1 MTKKVLK
8 KAVTSIL
15 DQPFAE
21 NILPSFL
28 FSKKVKKIIGKIGN
42 NTAPQ
47 LSKSDKIRKAE
58 TSIIKQFLNF
68 SYSKEFLSNSPFRA
82 TLTPDLNGVQVLRG
96 VPVDQ
101 SSNQPPTNLLRGSRA
116 AQHTKQNHEDQGV
129 VSLLNKRDTSRST
142 VVDQSPIPHVLF
154 SIDQIRN
161 EIVSKRTQ
169 TKTYSEFK
177 SQLLEIKKIRILY
190 GNISKR
196 DLEKTVARMKTF
208 SSTAGENLL
217 VILETRLDVALQ
229 RCGFFATIQA
239 SRQSIIHGKIK
250 VNFRYITF
258 PGYLLKAGD
267 IIKVID
273 NKLKSLQDPL
283 LTPPAGGSEHNSLQ
297 NSVIWTK
304 HASTSS
310 IEKDENEDFNT
321 IKYTPISNLIT
332 NKALSPKTK
341 LLERNTA
348 VLNNRS
354 TLTPDLNGVQVLR
367 GVPVDHSS
375 NQVNNSSLTRLGLD
389 LKNTCTNYKEKAS
402 KNVFLIRETPNFNTN
417 EWRFSV
423 SPRMVYSLLQL
434 QSHVLYSQYQE
445 TALTTRSTLTPL
457 RGVPVDYSSNP
468 SISVN
473 QLSTFLDNKQRGQ
486 KQHPNT
492 FNSPFLQSKIEWPL
506 LLCQHLLSSLFRSTL
521 TPRRGVPVDHSSIQK
536 AYALEVN
543 SASIL
548 KSSPPQK
555 QKNRGKSVLL
565 AHNLMQTYYFKRG
578 LLPDAL
584 TKLCCNSSQQSFV
597 NIINTITQYISL
609 KEQQGDMRIESKKAT
624 CSLFDEKVLCLA
636 CALHKMVYY
645 GVITRQENRPTSLT
659 PGPERSSGKQGNPP
673 AGGVRS
679 GHSPNQKGGL
689 TKLASTNAIKH
700 KQAQKQEASTNVFDC
715 NGGRKYTLL
724 RNASLLVFCFWLL
737 VRRCFTPYAL
747 QKQAYSLHKNK
758 TFFRHQRSL
767 SQKNTKPLHFEVSY
781 QSHCA
786 VFLYSPQRIYLPVV
800 IDLGLITK
808 AFKKT

>member
-8 KAVTSIL
+8 KTVTSFL
-15 DQPFAE
+15 DPPFAE

-58 TSIIKQFLNF
+58 TYIIKQFLNF
-68 SYSKEFLSNSPFRA
+68 SCSKEFLFNSPFRG
-82 TLTPDLNGVQVLRG
+82 TS
-96 VPVDQ
+96 VDD
-101 SSNQPPTNLLRGSRA
+101 SWNQPPTNLLRGSRA
-116 AQHTKQNHEDQGV
+116 AQHTKQGHEDQGALP
-129 VSLLNKRDTSRST
+129 LLDKRDISRLT
-142 VVDQSPIPHVLF
+142 LVDQYSIPHVLF

-161 EIVSKRTQ
+161 EIVSRRTQ

-273 NKLKSLQDPL
+273 KKLKPLQDSRR
-283 LTPPAGGSEHNSLQ
+283 GYNSLQ
-297 NSVIWTK
+297 NSVIGTK
-304 HASTSS
+304 FASTPG
-310 IEKDENEDFNT
+310 IEKHDNKDFNT
-321 IKYTPISNLIT
+321 SKYTPISNLIT
-332 NKALSPKTK
+332 NKALSPKTE

-354 TLTPDLNGVQVLR
+354 TS
-367 GVPVDHSS
+367 VDHSS
-375 NQVNNSSLTRLGLD
+375 KRCTKVHQISSQLNNSLLETVGLD
-389 LKNTCTNYKEKAS
+389 LKNTCTKYKEKVS
-402 KNVFLIRETPNFNTN
+402 KNVFLIDETPNFDTN

-423 SPRMVYSLLQL
+423 SPRMLYSLLQL

-445 TALTTRSTLTPL
+445 KALTIRSTN
-457 RGVPVDYSSNP
+457 VDYSSNP

-473 QLSTFLDNKQRGQ
+473 QLSTFLDNKQRRQ
-486 KQHPNT
+486 KQHLNT
-492 FNSPFLQSKIEWPL
+492 FNSPFLQSKVEWPL
-506 LLCQHLLSSLFRSTL
+506 LLCKHLLPSFFRSTS
-521 TPRRGVPVDHSSIQK
+521 VDHSSNRCTKVHQISSQK
-536 AYALEVN
+536 AYTLEVN

-548 KSSPPQK
+548 KSSLPQK
-555 QKNRGKSVLL
+555 QTNMKKSVLL
-565 AHNLMQTYYFKRG
+565 AHNLTQTYYFKRG
-578 LLPDAL
+578 MLPDAL

-597 NIINTITQYISL
+597 NIINTITQYMSL
-609 KEQQGDMRIESKKAT
+609 KEQQRDMRVESKKAT
-624 CSLFDEKVLCLA
+624 CSLFDEKVFCLA

-645 GVITRQENRPTSLT
+645 GVITRQENRSTSVDH
-659 PGPERSSGKQGNPP
+659 SS
-673 AGGVRS
+673 
-679 GHSPNQKGGL
+679 NQKGEL
-689 TKLASTNAIKH
+689 AKLVSRNAIE
-700 KQAQKQEASTNVFDC
+700 QAQKQEASTNIFNC
-715 NGGRKYTLL
+715 NVGRKYTLL
-724 RNASLLVFCFWLL
+724 KNTSLLVFCFWLL
-737 VRRCFTPYAL
+737 VRRFLTPHAL

-767 SQKNTKPLHFEVSY
+767 SQKSTKPLHFEVCY
-781 QSHCA
+781 QSRCA

>member
-8 KAVTSIL
+8 KTVTSFL

-28 FSKKVKKIIGKIGN
+28 FSRKVKKIIGKIGN
-42 NTAPQ
+42 NKTPQ

-58 TSIIKQFLNF
+58 TYIIKQFLNF
-68 SYSKEFLSNSPFRA
+68 SSSEEFLFDSPFRA
-82 TLTPDLNGVQVLRG
+82 TSLTPRTGGPDY
-96 VPVDQ
+96 
-101 SSNQPPTNLLRGSRA
+101 SSNRCTEVHQISSQPPTNALRGSRA
-116 AQHTKQNHEDQGV
+116 AQHIKQHHEDQGV
-129 VSLLNKRDTSRST
+129 VPLSDKRDTSRST
-142 VVDQSPIPHVLF
+142 LVDQPSIPHVLF

-161 EIVSKRTQ
+161 EIVSRRTQ

-196 DLEKTVARMKTF
+196 DLEKTVARMKSF

-250 VNFRYITF
+250 VNFKYITF

-273 NKLKSLQDPL
+273 KKLKSLQDPL
-283 LTPPAGGSEHNSLQ
+283 WGHNSLQ
-297 NSVIWTK
+297 NSVIEAK
-304 HASTSS
+304 RASTPG
-310 IEKDENEDFNT
+310 IEKYENKDFNT
-321 IKYTPISNLIT
+321 SQYTPISNSVT
-332 NKALSPKTK
+332 NKALSPKTE

-354 TLTPDLNGVQVLR
+354 TN
-367 GVPVDHSS
+367 VDHSS
-375 NQVNNSSLTRLGLD
+375 NGCTKVHQISSQVNNSSLKTLSL
-389 LKNTCTNYKEKAS
+389 EKAS
-402 KNVFLIRETPNFNTN
+402 KNVFLVDETPNLNTN

-423 SPRMVYSLLQL
+423 SPRMLYSLLQL

-445 TALTTRSTLTPL
+445 TGVTIRSTSV
-457 RGVPVDYSSNP
+457 GSSSSP

-473 QLSTFLDNKQRGQ
+473 QLLSFPDNKQHKQ
-486 KQHPNT
+486 KQHLNT
-492 FNSPFLQSKIEWPL
+492 FNSPFIKSKIEWPL
-506 LLCQHLLSSLFRSTL
+506 LLCKQLLPSFFRSTS
-521 TPRRGVPVDHSSIQK
+521 VDHSSNQK
-536 AYALEVN
+536 AYTLKEN

-548 KSSPPQK
+548 NLYLPQEQTNK
-555 QKNRGKSVLL
+555 RKSVLF
-565 AHNLMQTYYFKRG
+565 ANNLTQTHYFKRG
-578 LLPDAL
+578 MLPHAL

-597 NIINTITQYISL
+597 NMINTITQYMSL
-609 KEQQGDMRIESKKAT
+609 KEQHRDMRVESKKAT
-624 CSLFDEKVLCLA
+624 CSPFDEKVFCLA

-645 GVITRQENRPTSLT
+645 GVITRQENGSTGLT
-659 PGPERSSGKQGNPP
+659 PPQG
-673 AGGVRS
+673 GS
-679 GHSPNQKGGL
+679 DHSMHQGASNLTSMYLVQPFFESWNQKGEA
-689 TKLASTNAIKH
+689 TKLASRNAI
-700 KQAQKQEASTNVFDC
+700 KQAQKQEASTNVFEC
-715 NGGRKYTLL
+715 NGGRRYTLL
-724 RNASLLVFCFWLL
+724 RNASSLVFCFWLL
-737 VRRCFTPYAL
+737 VRRFFTPHAL

-767 SQKNTKPLHFEVSY
+767 FQKSTKALHFEVSY
-781 QSHCA
+781 QSRCA
-786 VFLYSPQRIYLPVV
+786 VFLYSPQRIYLPAV
-800 IDLGLITK
+800 IDLVLITK